1 MGTTDKQ
8 TSGETD
14 AAKNENLVKN
24 WLGEIEA
31 AAKREKEF
39 RKSGA
44 HALSLFEADLVTENS
59 FNILYSNTET
69 LAPALYNSLPRPVVQ
84 RRFKDEDPL
93 GKAAADLCQ
102 RALAFTIDSDLRDYA
117 PFDDLLQSAVLSAL
131 VPGRGVTRFKYDA
144 TFAAAGEA
152 QEEDGAAE
160 EKVEKEYAC
169 GEVIPWD
176 RFLHGYAKTWEE
188 VPWIAIEHFMSD
200 AELKDNFGAERA
212 TGVEK
217 VKVSARTGA
226 DEKDA
231 SEEGSVELGH
241 VYEVWDKLTRR
252 VLFLSPGYSR
262 GPLRVVE
269 DPLGLSGF
277 FPVPRPLTF
286 VRRVNSLLPIT
297 PYKLYEEQAKEL
309 NRVTQRINKLVAA
322 LKVRGFYD
330 ATLEDLEKVMKAGD
344 NELIP
349 ASGVAALQQGQTL
362 EKSLFLMPIEKLI
375 AVLQQLYAQRQQV
388 KQVIYEITGI
398 ADIMRGSSVAS
409 ETLGAQQLKNQWGTL
424 RLKRAQRE
432 VARYARDCLRIVA
445 EISVTK
451 FAPETLRAMT
461 NLHFPTAAEKGQAQS
476 LLQEMA
482 AQAQAMPP
490 ESIPPQVQQSLQQAQ
505 QMLSLPSIEDL
516 QGLLS
521 NDLTRAYR
529 IDIETNSTVDLE
541 AAEDKQD
548 MAELMNGLAQFLNGV
563 APAVEKQFLP
573 FDAAKAL
580 LLGFVR
586 KFRFGSDIED
596 QLKAMRAPSPPQPPE
611 AAKPPPGEPPE
622 VVAAK
627 AKGAIAAEEAKQA
640 TIRMNL
646 ELAQAEHRLKMEEL
660 NRKTQLAL
668 VTHRAKMQA
677 AAAKASGIMG

>member
-1 MGTTDKQ
+1 MDTRDKQ
-8 TSGETD
+8 TSEEAD

-24 WLGEIEA
+24 WLGEIES
-31 AAKREKEF
+31 AAKREKAF

-84 RRFKDEDPL
+84 RRFKDEDPVA
-93 GKAAADLCQ
+93 KAAADLCQ
-102 RALAFTIDSDLRDYA
+102 RALTFTLDSDLRDYA

-144 TFAAAGEA
+144 TFAKSSDGEA
-152 QEEDGAAE
+152 QEEGGE
-160 EKVEKEYAC
+160 VGEKVEKEYTC

-176 RFLHGYAKTWEE
+176 RFSHGYAKTWEE

-200 AELKDNFGAERA
+200 AELQDNFGAERA
-212 TGVEK
+212 ADVEK
-217 VKVSARTGA
+217 VKVSAKTGA

-231 SEEGSVELGH
+231 TEEGSVELGH

-277 FPVPRPLTF
+277 FPVPRPLAF
-286 VRRVNSLLPIT
+286 IRRVNSLLPIT

-330 ATLEDLEKVMKAGD
+330 ATLEDLDKVMKAGD

-375 AVLQQLYAQRQQV
+375 AVLQQLYTQRQQV

-461 NLHFPTAAEKGQAQS
+461 NLPFPTAAEKAQAQS
-476 LLQEMA
+476 LLQEMS

-490 ESIPPQVQQSLQQAQ
+490 ESIPPQVQQSLQQTQ

-516 QGLLS
+516 QRLLS
-521 NDLTRAYR
+521 DDLTRAYR

-586 KFRFGSDIED
+586 KFRFGTDIED
-596 QLKAMRAPSPPQPPE
+596 QLKAMQAPPPE
-611 AAKPPPGEPPE
+611 AAKLPAPAGEPPE
-622 VVAAK
+622 IVQAK
-627 AKGAIAAEEAKQA
+627 VKGALAAEEAKQA

-646 ELAQAEHRLKMEEL
+646 ELAQAEHKLKMEEL
-660 NRKTQLAL
+660 ARKTQLAL
-668 VTHRAKMQA
+668 ATHTAKLQA

>member
-1 MGTTDKQ
+1 MDTMKKQ
-8 TSGETD
+8 TADD
-14 AAKNENLVKN
+14 ADAVKNEALVKD

-31 AAKREKEF
+31 AAKREKGF
-39 RKSGA
+39 RKTGA
-44 HALSLFEADLVTENS
+44 QALSLFEADTVGENS

-84 RRFKDEDPL
+84 RRFKDEDPT

-102 RALAFTIDSDLRDYA
+102 RALTFIIDSDIREYA
-117 PFDDLLQSAVLSAL
+117 PFDDLFQSAVLSAL
-131 VPGRGVTRFKYDA
+131 VPGRGVIRFKYDA
-144 TFAAAGEA
+144 TFTKNEASEEGELP
-152 QEEDGAAE
+152 E
-160 EKVEKEYAC
+160 EKVEHEYTC

-176 RFLHGYAKTWEE
+176 RFLHGYSKTWEQ

-200 AELKDNFGAERA
+200 AELEDNFGAELA
-212 TGVEK
+212 ASVEK
-217 VKVSARTGA
+217 IKVSSKTGA
-226 DEKDA
+226 NEKDA

-241 VYEVWDKLTRR
+241 VYEVWDKPTRR
-252 VLFLSPGYSR
+252 VLFLSPGYSK
-262 GPLRVVE
+262 GPLRIVE

-286 VRRVNSLLPIT
+286 ARRVNSLLPIT
-297 PYKLYEEQAKEL
+297 PYTLYEEQAKEL

-330 ATLEDLEKVMKAGD
+330 ATIEGLDKVMAAGD
-344 NELIP
+344 NELI
-349 ASGVAALQQGQTL
+349 AAANVAALQQGQTL
-362 EKSLFLMPIEKLI
+362 EKALFLMPIEKLI
-375 AVLQQLYAQRQQV
+375 SVLQQLYTQRQQV

-424 RLKRAQRE
+424 RLKRSQRE

-451 FAPETLRAMT
+451 FAPGTLRAMT
-461 NLHFPTAAEKGQAQS
+461 NLQFPTAAEKEQAQG
-476 LLQEMA
+476 LLQEMTA
-482 AQAQAMPP
+482 KAQTMPP
-490 ESIPPQVQQSLQQAQ
+490 ESIPPQVQQSLKQTQ
-505 QMLSLPSIEDL
+505 QMLTLPTIEDL
-516 QGLLS
+516 QKLLS
-521 NDLTRAYR
+521 DDLTRAYR

-586 KFRFGSDIED
+586 KFRFGADIED
-596 QLKAMRAPSPPQPPE
+596 QLKAMRAPPPPAPPPE
-611 AAKPPPGEPPE
+611 NKAPAGEPPE

-627 AKGAIAAEEAKQA
+627 VQGALAAETSKQE
-640 TIRMNL
+640 TIRMSL
-646 ELAQAEHRLKMEEL
+646 ELAKAEHTFKMDEL
-660 NRKTQLAL
+660 QRKAQLAL
-668 VTHRAKMQA
+668 AIHASKLQA
-677 AAAKASGIMG
+677 AAAKSSGVMAP